1 MSVALTLIARDVRRG
16 YAGGGA
22 GLVCGFFL
30 LAVVLFPFAIG
41 PDRVV
46 LMRVGAGAIWVAALL
61 AALLPVERLVA
72 PDAESGWFDQIRVH
86 GLPLPMVMALRIAAL
101 AALPM
106 ATSLMVAVVVVW
118 GLEAAM
124 NALHAPY
131 RALVADT
138 LPPEDQASGYAMQT
152 VFIGLGALAGACAP
166 ILLALGGWSNVAQP
180 GQTAPSI
187 RVAFL
192 AAALSVALAVGW
204 TVARVREP
212 VATLT
217 PRHDPSVRPDRWTGF
232 AALWRALRPVAA
244 IQFLSWFGLYLLWV
258 YTTPVVAAQ
267 LYGATSPF
275 DAAYARGA
283 DFVGILFGIYNG
295 VAGLFALLLPGLFRR
310 FGVTRVHAAALVAGA
325 LGLAGVALAS
335 HSAGLVACAVL
346 IGIAYASILSA
357 PFVLAGR
364 AVSSATAGMFIGV
377 MNIFIV
383 VPQLVA
389 GLSMGWVI
397 AHGLD
402 GVAWPVLPLAGGL
415 MAMGA
420 VLSLCL
426 STMDEDA
433 TPA

>member
-1 MSVALTLIARDVRRG
+1 MGSSKRIKGLDLSVGYLGLQIAFGIQSASLSRVFQGLGASVDQLAILWL
-16 YAGGGA
+16 AGPVT
-22 GLVCGFFL
+22 GLLVQP
-30 LAVVLFPFAIG
+30 V
-41 PDRVV
+41 
-46 LMRVGAGAIWVAALL
+46 VGAISDHHTSRFGRRRPYILISALL
-61 AALLPVERLVA
+61 VIV
-72 PDAESGWFDQIRVH
+72 
-86 GLPLPMVMALRIAAL
+86 AL

-106 ATSLMVAVVVVW
+106 ATSLMMAVVVVW

-166 ILLALGGWSNVAQP
+166 ILLAWGGWSNVAQP

-192 AAALSVALAVGW
+192 AAALAVALAVGW

-212 VATLT
+212 GAAHAAQ
-217 PRHDPSVRPDRWTGF
+217 HDLSQRSGHRGDF

-258 YTTPVVAAQ
+258 YATPVVAAQ
-267 LYGATSPF
+267 LYGANSPF

-283 DFVGILFGIYNG
+283 DFVGILFGTYNG
-295 VAGLFALLLPGLFRR
+295 VAGLFAFLLPGLFRR
-310 FGVTRVHAAALVAGA
+310 FGVARVHAAALVAGA
-325 LGLAGVALAS
+325 LGLAGVALAF
-335 HSAGLVACAVL
+335 HPAGLVACAVL

-364 AVSSATAGMFIGV
+364 AVSSAKAGMFIGV

-397 AHGLD
+397 AHVLG
-402 GVAWPVLPLAGGL
+402 GMAWPVLPLAGGL
-415 MAMGA
+415 MVMGA
-420 VLSLCL
+420 MLSLCL
-426 STMDEDA
+426 STMDEGTA
-433 TPA
+433 LA

>member
-1 MSVALTLIARDVRRG
+1 MGLSKRIKGLDLSVGYLGLQIAFGIQSASLSRVFQGLGASVDQLAILWL
-16 YAGGGA
+16 AGPVT
-22 GLVCGFFL
+22 GLLVQP
-30 LAVVLFPFAIG
+30 V
-41 PDRVV
+41 
-46 LMRVGAGAIWVAALL
+46 VGAISDRHGGRFGRRRPYILISALL
-61 AALLPVERLVA
+61 V
-72 PDAESGWFDQIRVH
+72 
-86 GLPLPMVMALRIAAL
+86 IAAL

-106 ATSLMVAVVVVW
+106 ATSLMVAVVIVW

-166 ILLALGGWSNVAQP
+166 ILLAWGGWSNVAQP

-192 AAALSVALAVGW
+192 AAALAVALAVGW

-212 VATLT
+212 VAAHVVQ
-217 PRHDPSVRPDRWTGF
+217 HDPSVRPGHRTGF
-232 AALWRALRPVAA
+232 AALWRTLRPVAA

-258 YTTPVVAAQ
+258 YATPVVAAQ

-283 DFVGILFGIYNG
+283 DFVGILFGTYNG
-295 VAGLFALLLPGLFRR
+295 VAGLFAFLLPGLFRR

-325 LGLAGVALAS
+325 LGLAGIALVS
-335 HSAGLVACAVL
+335 HPAGLVACAVL

-389 GLSMGWVI
+389 GMSMGWII
-397 AHGLD
+397 AHGLS
-402 GVAWPVLPLAGGL
+402 GMAWPVLPLAGGL

-426 STMDEDA
+426 STMDEDTA
-433 TPA
+433 LV

>member
-1 MSVALTLIARDVRRG
+1 MGSSKRIKRLDLSVGYLGLQIAFGIQSASLSRVFQGLGASVDQLAILWL
-16 YAGGGA
+16 AGPVT
-22 GLVCGFFL
+22 GLLVQP
-30 LAVVLFPFAIG
+30 V
-41 PDRVV
+41 
-46 LMRVGAGAIWVAALL
+46 VGAISDRHGGRFGRRRPYILISALL
-61 AALLPVERLVA
+61 V
-72 PDAESGWFDQIRVH
+72 
-86 GLPLPMVMALRIAAL
+86 IAAL

-106 ATSLMVAVVVVW
+106 ATSLMVAVMVIW

-166 ILLALGGWSNVAQP
+166 ILLAWGGWSNVAQP
-180 GQTAPSI
+180 GQTASSI

-192 AAALSVALAVGW
+192 AAALAVALAVGW

-212 VATLT
+212 VAAHAVK
-217 PRHDPSVRPDRWTGF
+217 HDLSERSGDRTGF

-258 YTTPVVAAQ
+258 YATPVVAAQ

-283 DFVGILFGIYNG
+283 DFVGILFGTYNG
-295 VAGLFALLLPGLFRR
+295 VAGLFAFLLPGLFRR
-310 FGVTRVHAAALVAGA
+310 FGVTRVHAVALVAGA
-325 LGLAGVALAS
+325 LGLAGMALVS
-335 HSAGLVACAVL
+335 QPAGLVACAVL

-426 STMDEDA
+426 SIMDEDA
-433 TPA
+433 ALA

>member
-1 MSVALTLIARDVRRG
+1 MGLSKRIKGLDLSVGYLGLQIAFGIQSASLSRVFQG
-16 YAGGGA
+16 LGA
-22 GLVCGFFL
+22 SVDQ
-30 LAVVLFPFAIG
+30 LAVLWLAG
-41 PDRVV
+41 PVTGLLV
-46 LMRVGAGAIWVAALL
+46 QPVVGAISDRHGGRFGRRRPYILISALL
-61 AALLPVERLVA
+61 V
-72 PDAESGWFDQIRVH
+72 
-86 GLPLPMVMALRIAAL
+86 IAAL

-166 ILLALGGWSNVAQP
+166 ILLAWGGWSNVAQP

-192 AAALSVALAVGW
+192 VAALAVALAVGW

-212 VATLT
+212 VLAFT
-217 PRHDPSVRPDRWTGF
+217 PQHDPSARLGHRGDF

-258 YTTPVVAAQ
+258 YATPVVAAQ
-267 LYGATSPF
+267 LYAATSPF

-283 DFVGILFGIYNG
+283 DFVGILFGTYNG
-295 VAGLFALLLPGLFRR
+295 VAGLFAFLLPGLFRR
-310 FGVTRVHAAALVAGA
+310 FGMTRVHAVALVAGA
-325 LGLAGVALAS
+325 LGLAGLAFVP
-335 HSAGLVACAVL
+335 HPAGLVACAVL

-364 AVSSATAGMFIGV
+364 AVSSATAGLFIGV

-397 AHGLD
+397 AHALG
-402 GVAWPVLPLAGGL
+402 GMAWPVLPLAGGL

-433 TPA
+433 APA

>member
-1 MSVALTLIARDVRRG
+1 MGTSKRIKGFDLSVGYLGLQIAFGIQSASLSRVFQG
-16 YAGGGA
+16 LGA
-22 GLVCGFFL
+22 SVDQ
-30 LAVVLFPFAIG
+30 LAVLWLAG
-41 PDRVV
+41 PVTGLLV
-46 LMRVGAGAIWVAALL
+46 QPVVGAISDRHGGRFGRRRPYILVSALL
-61 AALLPVERLVA
+61 V
-72 PDAESGWFDQIRVH
+72 
-86 GLPLPMVMALRIAAL
+86 IAAL
-101 AALPM
+101 VALPM
-106 ATSLMVAVVVVW
+106 ATSLMVAVAVIW

-166 ILLALGGWSNVAQP
+166 ILLAWGGWSNVAQP

-192 AAALSVALAVGW
+192 AAALAVALAVGW

-212 VATLT
+212 AATKA
-217 PRHDPSVRPDRWTGF
+217 PQHDPSARPGRRADF
-232 AALWRALRPVAA
+232 ATLWQALRPVAA

-258 YTTPVVAAQ
+258 YATPVVAAQ

-283 DFVGILFGIYNG
+283 DFVGILFGTYNG
-295 VAGLFALLLPGLFRR
+295 VAGLFAFLLPGLFRQ
-310 FGVTRVHAAALVAGA
+310 FGVTRVHAAALAAGA
-325 LGLAGVALAS
+325 LGLAGVALVA
-335 HSAGLVACAVL
+335 HPAGLVGCAVL

-364 AVSSATAGMFIGV
+364 AVSSETAGMFIGV

-397 AHGLD
+397 AHGL
-402 GVAWPVLPLAGGL
+402 GGMAWPVLPLAGGL
-415 MAMGA
+415 MAIGA

-426 STMDEDA
+426 STMDADTA
-433 TPA
+433 LA

>member
-1 MSVALTLIARDVRRG
+1 MGTSQRIKGLDLSVGYLGLQIAFGIQSASLSRVFQG
-16 YAGGGA
+16 LGA
-22 GLVCGFFL
+22 SVDQ
-30 LAVVLFPFAIG
+30 LAVLWLAG
-41 PDRVV
+41 PVTGLLV
-46 LMRVGAGAIWVAALL
+46 QPVVGAISDRHGSRFGRRRPYIVISALL
-61 AALLPVERLVA
+61 V
-72 PDAESGWFDQIRVH
+72 
-86 GLPLPMVMALRIAAL
+86 IAAL

-106 ATSLMVAVVVVW
+106 ATSLMMAVLVVW

-138 LPPEDQASGYAMQT
+138 LPAEDQASGYAMQT

-166 ILLALGGWSNVAQP
+166 ILLAWGGWSNVAQP

-187 RVAFL
+187 RVAFF
-192 AAALSVALAVGW
+192 AAALAVALAVGW

-212 VATLT
+212 VAA
-217 PRHDPSVRPDRWTGF
+217 PAPQHDPLARPGHRAGF

-258 YTTPVVAAQ
+258 YATPVVAAQ

-283 DFVGILFGIYNG
+283 DFVGILFGTYNG
-295 VAGLFALLLPGLFRR
+295 VAGLFAFLLPGLFRR
-310 FGVTRVHAAALVAGA
+310 FGVARVHAVALVAGA
-325 LGLAGVALAS
+325 LGLAGVALVANP
-335 HSAGLVACAVL
+335 AGLVACAVL

-364 AVSSATAGMFIGV
+364 VVSSATAGIFIGV

-397 AHGLD
+397 AHGL
-402 GVAWPVLPLAGGL
+402 GGLAWPVLPLAGGL

-426 STMDEDA
+426 STMDGDA
-433 TPA
+433 TLA